1 MPATRRPPA
10 VAKVLERVTATL
22 REHDLVLPGQTV
34 VLGVSGGPDSVCLLE
49 TMVRIRR
56 RLRISLV
63 VGHVDH
69 ATRPESGADAAYVR
83 RLATRHA
90 LPFEL
95 RTVSDGRS
103 ARTGSN
109 EERLRLLRRR
119 ALVHVMRGAGADRI
133 ATAHTRDDDAETVL
147 LRLLVGTGLTGASG
161 IRHRVGPFVRPLL
174 DVGRDEVEAFCRAL
188 HLRPRRDPTNNDPA
202 YALRNALRLDGI
214 PALERA
220 LGRNVRTPLA
230 RSAALL
236 AADDAELTRRAF
248 EAWPSV
254 VEEHPDGVTLDV
266 DALLGLPAVLASR
279 IVIHA
284 GFRLGKATTRAD
296 VDAVIDLARG
306 RPGRRRDLTGGV
318 LARRERSAVHLS

>member
-1 MPATRRPPA
+1 
-10 VAKVLERVTATL
+10 VLERVTATL
-22 REHDLVLPGQTV
+22 REHELVLPGQTV
-34 VLGVSGGPDSVCLLE
+34 VLAVSGGPDSVCLLE
-49 TMVRIRR
+49 TMVRIPGP
-56 RLRISLV
+56 LRVSLV

-69 ATRPESGADAAYVR
+69 AARPESGADAAYVR
-83 RLATRHA
+83 RLAARHA

-95 RTVSDGRS
+95 RTVSGGRS
-103 ARTGSN
+103 EATGSN
-109 EERLRLLRRR
+109 EERLRSLRRR
-119 ALVHVMRGAGADRI
+119 ALVHVMRGAGAERI
-133 ATAHTRDDDAETVL
+133 ATAHTRDDDAETML
-147 LRLLVGTGLTGASG
+147 LRLLVGSGLTGASG

-236 AADDAELTRRAF
+236 AADDAELTRQAF

-254 VEEHPDGVTLDV
+254 VEERPDGVALDAN
-266 DALLGLPAVLASR
+266 ALLSLSGVLASR

-284 GFRLGKATTRAD
+284 GFRLGKVTTRAD
-296 VDAVIDLARG
+296 VEAVLDLARG
-306 RPGRRRDLTGGV
+306 RPGRRRDLTGGL